1 MRPESPTVVA
11 LGLGIAA
18 VAMVPGTFTARRHA
32 ARATPALLTGPTT
45 LQGGGVVVLGAVRP
59 AVALTLAILAVMAFV
74 NGCRSM
80 VASALGM
87 DTAPEDKVAVM
98 SMRAAANQFG
108 YLVGAAAGGLAVALA
123 DFPGLGVTLGAMF
136 LAAALI
142 HAPGL
147 LPTIAR
153 VAPQAAG

>member
-1 MRPESPTVVA
+1 
-11 LGLGIAA
+11 
-18 VAMVPGTFTARRHA
+18 
-32 ARATPALLTGPTT
+32 LLTGLTA
-45 LQGGGVVVLGAVRP
+45 LQGAVVVLGAVRP
-59 AVALTLAILAVMAFV
+59 AVALKLAILAVIAFV
-74 NGCRSM
+74 SGWRSM

-87 DTAPEDKVAVM
+87 DTAPEDKIALM

-123 DFPGLGVTLGAMF
+123 DCPGLGVALGAMF
-136 LAAALI
+136 LAAALV

-147 LPTIAR
+147 LSTTAR

>member
-1 MRPESPTVVA
+1 MRPEPPTVVA

-123 DFPGLGVTLGAMF
+123 DFPGSASPLGPCSSRPRSST
-136 LAAALI
+136 
-142 HAPGL
+142 P
-147 LPTIAR
+147 
-153 VAPQAAG
+153 